1 MQEVA
6 HEVLL
11 KSRRK
16 YEFKWKQKDEL
27 TEERIVGLDI
37 WGKHGHRVICKGLE
51 MLQEDYHVEERR
63 ICVVCQHEDDS
74 KQGHIV
80 FTLLQVDY
88 DRCDG
93 ICDLLGDHG
102 TNPGWESLLTT
113 GANVGAV
120 GVAERWGNY
129 VGRR

>member
-37 WGKHGHRVICKGLE
+37 WGKHGHRVICEGLE
-51 MLQEDYHVEERR
+51 ML
-63 ICVVCQHEDDS
+63 
-74 KQGHIV
+74 
-80 FTLLQVDY
+80 
-88 DRCDG
+88 
-93 ICDLLGDHG
+93 
-102 TNPGWESLLTT
+102 
-113 GANVGAV
+113 
-120 GVAERWGNY
+120 
-129 VGRR
+129 